1 MQIIAR
7 SEFNL
12 VEVFGNALPVKVTEL
27 LTFSDRN
34 APVSV
39 NYSKNGW
46 AWAVSGRKLLIW
58 QYKGPSKLQATGSDL
73 SKLAKMNSGRS
84 VASQCRELTLPH
96 CDIGHKARLITVFIP
111 EGSQTAACLA
121 VSATGDVR
129 YWPSITNSTSIDENG
144 ILEGQEFDQLT
155 SINPQG
161 YLLITTTCHLVMLQ
175 LQVQNGRQRITHRTV
190 KPPAGFFDFGRKFAS
205 IIIGSSQENENKLI
219 KITFEAINSIE
230 YHITVL
236 SENSLQRWLFSPNA
250 NETFMYEDQEISK
263 KIRNFYRLKMWS
275 SRNVSEAI
283 ETWMLDMQT
292 VDRGVIILAAG
303 VNSALSPQ
311 VYLTLITVVAEAE
324 GFQLKDFQ
332 LIRYKAFFSQQQ
344 TNAFMNFRFIIC
356 RGMAYLYSDRII
368 LPVLIQTNAQLQPP
382 IDDVEKIEFHSQDDR
397 LIAAENVGNL
407 PLFFSRMHGMVCVTP
422 SDFEPDYL
430 SNSVNVSMTN
440 VSLMSE
446 VLSPIVDASSIL
458 SPQTTNAGNLT
469 LFDLDP
475 EEIRERNKDAVS
487 QLKAA
492 FIYHLKRNSAM
503 CHTILNEMF
512 KEMTP
517 QTDSKLDRIVLTISQ
532 DLAED
537 IPAADPRWE
546 LEMMNRSSSVYL
558 GSSTSMQ
565 ILQQLREKN
574 FCLIKFVEFLHGT
587 GLWSRLVA
595 LTENGNTRSTGHLL
609 SDINEKIVAAISL
622 KCQHQEHSRIID
634 EAIELMLTENN
645 LSANGNLTNQDIF
658 YTKITKVQ
666 DVFRKFLDIIEGLVQ
681 KEASN
686 QQIQNAIVEVNT
698 IVLKVLDEIV
708 KFREK
713 NIGLYTP
720 TSQEMFEHLPW
731 TASSDAGGMRDTL
744 LQLIQLTLQHG
755 IRLNGDTEFRFKHY
769 QQMTETIDFVLD
781 GRRRYLTSIRN
792 NNEKLNVLQHQ
803 FESQRF
809 DLIYPLIEDE
819 QFELAA
825 KLAEKYVDFQT
836 LVIICDKTENQK
848 RLDDYI
854 ERFKELNFSQFAISW
869 HMKQNKQGDLFERF
883 RNNQVELAKFLNN
896 HPSLAWIQLF
906 FNGEMGKASNILI
919 ELADNETELVARKRV
934 SLVEIVLNI

>member
-356 RGMAYLYSDRII
+356 RGMAHLYSDRII

-769 QQMTETIDFVLD
+769 QQMTEMIDFVLD

-848 RLDDYI
+848 RLEDYI